1 MSCSIQCVVKLSAML
16 PLLLGVTIF
25 NPAKAAALDVSQIPL
40 LGPALQRGLSLEP
53 SLKLLDQDMNRNNIQ
68 VCVLSCSPM
77 PNAAIPM
84 PVAPQVNRSLPE
96 SGMGMTGNVL
106 PQQVMQLPNQ
116 VLQQGM
122 QLPNQILQPN
132 LVMQRSQPL
141 PGMPMPQTLPQSSLQ
156 GLPQSNQI
164 QSRTTLQQVGQA
176 LQPQIMQAIGR

>member
-1 MSCSIQCVVKLSAML
+1 MSCSIQYVVKLSAML

-25 NPAKAAALDVSQIPL
+25 NPAKASALDISQIPL
-40 LGPALQRGLSLEP
+40 LGPALQP
-53 SLKLLDQDMNRNNIQ
+53 SLRLIEQDMNRNNLQ

-84 PVAPQVNRSLPE
+84 PIAPQLNHSLPG
-96 SGMGMTGNVL
+96 SGVGMIGNVL

-122 QLPNQILQPN
+122 QLPNQVLQPN
-132 LVMQRSQPL
+132 SVMQRSQAL
-141 PGMPMPQTLPQSSLQ
+141 QVIPMPQTLPQ

-176 LQPQIMQAIGR
+176 LQPQIMQAIGH